1 MKLLEYEAKEIAKK
15 YGIPIPQGVL
25 IERPDQ
31 VSEAIE
37 ELGLPVVLKAQVPV
51 AGRGKAGGVKL
62 ARDPD
67 EALEKAEQLFSME
80 IKGYPVLSVLVEKA
94 ENIKRELYLSFTIDR
109 ANRRIV
115 MLASGEGGMEIEELA
130 KEKPEAIIRLP
141 IDPEVGLKAHEA
153 REVGKKIGLSGNELR
168 QFENIAKSMYKIF
181 VDYDAELVES
191 NPLAITDR
199 GLVALDFRMI
209 VDDNAVFRHPE
220 LEAARERE
228 LTETEKVAVRYG
240 FFYVELDGD
249 IGIIGNGAGLTMAT
263 MDVVN
268 YYGGKPANFLD
279 IGGGARRERVKAAV
293 KLLLNNP
300 KVKVIFVNIF
310 GGITLASEVALGI
323 VEALKET
330 ENKKPIVAR
339 IVGTAEEEGRR
350 ILQEAGI
357 PLFESMDEAAKE
369 AVRIAKEMAA

>member
-1 MKLLEYEAKEIAKK
+1 LKLLEYEAKEIAKK

-339 IVGTAEEEGRR
+339 IVGTAEEEGRK

>member
-141 IDPEVGLKAHEA
+141 IEPEVGLKAHEA

-168 QFENIAKSMYKIF
+168 QFENIAKNMYKIF
-181 VDYDAELVES
+181 TDYDAELVES

-339 IVGTAEEEGRR
+339 IVGTAEEEGRK

>member
-15 YGIPIPQGVL
+15 YGIPVPQGVL
-25 IERPDQ
+25 IERPEQ

-80 IKGYPVLSVLVEKA
+80 IKGYPVFSVLVEKA

-130 KEKPEAIIRLP
+130 KEKPEAIVRLP
-141 IDPEVGLKAHEA
+141 IEPEVGLKAHEA

-168 QFENIAKSMYKIF
+168 QFENIAKTMYKIF
-181 VDYDAELVES
+181 MDYDAELVES

-209 VDDNAVFRHPE
+209 IDDNAVFRHPE
-220 LEAARERE
+220 LESARERE
-228 LTETEKVAVRYG
+228 LSETEKVAVRYG

-268 YYGGKPANFLD
+268 YYGGRPANFLD
-279 IGGGARRERVKAAV
+279 IGGGARRERVKEAV

-300 KVKVIFVNIF
+300 RVKVIFVNIF

-323 VEALKET
+323 VEALKEV

-339 IVGTAEEEGRR
+339 IVGTAEEEGRK

-369 AVRIAKEMAA
+369 AVRIAKEMTA

>member
-31 VSEAIE
+31 VNEVIE

-153 REVGKKIGLSGNELR
+153 REVGKKIGLGGNDLR

-191 NPLAITDR
+191 NPLAVTDR

-339 IVGTAEEEGRR
+339 IVGTAEEEGRK

-369 AVRIAKEMAA
+369 AVRIAKGMAA

>member
-339 IVGTAEEEGRR
+339 IVGTAEEEGRK

>member
-15 YGIPIPQGVL
+15 YGIPIPQGIL
-25 IERPDQ
+25 IERPEQ
-31 VSEAIE
+31 VNEAIE

-62 ARDPD
+62 AKDPD

-109 ANRRIV
+109 ANRRII

-130 KEKPEAIIRLP
+130 KEKPEAIIKLP
-141 IDPEVGLKAHEA
+141 IEPEIGLKAHEA
-153 REVGKKIGLSGNELR
+153 REVGKKIGLSGNDLR
-168 QFENIAKSMYKIF
+168 QFEHIAKSMYKIF
-181 VDYDAELVES
+181 IDYDAELVES

-209 VDDNAVFRHPE
+209 VDDNAIFRHPE

-228 LTETEKVAVRYG
+228 LTETEKVAIRYG

-268 YYGGKPANFLD
+268 YYGGKPPNFLD
-279 IGGGARRERVKAAV
+279 IGVGARRDRVKAAV
-293 KLLLNNP
+293 RLLLRNP
-300 KVKVIFVNIF
+300 RVKVIFVNIF

-330 ENKKPIVAR
+330 EIKKPIVAR
-339 IVGTAEEEGRR
+339 IVGTAEEEGKK

-369 AVRIAKEMAA
+369 AVRIAKEVAA